1 LISLWKRQL
10 YRDSRAALVPDANE
24 TGLAVVQRSKGGRP
38 LVQHCG
44 VYPTIEI
51 KADHV
56 LSAMLQSRRLARTP
70 VSGVISI
77 DDYQLV
83 QVETPQ
89 VPDAEIPAAVRW
101 KLREAITYPVEE
113 AVIEVFNLPD
123 PSRHARAPMIVAVVA
138 RNTAIQHLVG
148 MISPRAPRF
157 DIIDVPEL
165 CLRNLSAALP
175 QDERGVALLA
185 FSESFAHLLLTRA
198 GVLYL
203 TRRIDLNGAAL
214 QRTRA
219 GEKSS
224 EVEVDAAALALE
236 LQRSLDYYES
246 FYDQPPITDLVI
258 APADARARRLATDL
272 ASETSLQVEL
282 FDPERLFQIAD
293 DVELDMRW
301 NSLIALG
308 AALRSD
314 GAEV

>member
-1 LISLWKRQL
+1 LLSLWKRQL
-10 YRDSRAALVPDANE
+10 YRGSRAALVPVANE
-24 TGLAVVQRSKGGRP
+24 TGLAVVHRSKGERP

-44 VYPTIEI
+44 VYPTAEI

-56 LSAMLQSRRLARTP
+56 LSAMLQGRRLARTP
-70 VSGVISI
+70 VSGVIST

-89 VPDAEIPAAVRW
+89 VPDGEIRAAVRW

-113 AVIEVFNLPD
+113 AVIEVFRLPD

-138 RNTAIQHLVG
+138 RNAAVQHLVS

-185 FSESFAHLLLTRA
+185 FSDAFAHLLLTRA

-203 TRRIDLNGAAL
+203 TRRIDLNGATL
-214 QRTRA
+214 QRTHA
-219 GEKSS
+219 GEQSS
-224 EVEVDAAALALE
+224 EVDAAALALE

-258 APADARARRLATDL
+258 APADARTRRLATAL

-282 FDPERLFQIAD
+282 LVPERLFQIAD
-293 DVELDMRW
+293 DVEIDIRW

-308 AALRSD
+308 AALRRD
-314 GAEV
+314 GADV